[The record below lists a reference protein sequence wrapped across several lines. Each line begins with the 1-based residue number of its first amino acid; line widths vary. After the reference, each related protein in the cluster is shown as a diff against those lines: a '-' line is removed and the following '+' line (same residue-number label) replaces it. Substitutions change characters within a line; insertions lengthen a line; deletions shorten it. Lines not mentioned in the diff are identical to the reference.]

1 MSCRSLGF
9 YALAAG
15 KALPIRLDRL
25 RSVAPAARATSAA
38 PQEGVFSASTATS
51 S

>member
-15 KALPIRLDRL
+15 KRCQLGWTGCDPL
-25 RSVAPAARATSAA
+25 RRPRAPPAPP